1 MFRQMLV
8 AQWKF
13 TRSALLGISLLVAI
27 TPALVMRLSLV
38 QIVNQTPRDLI
49 VMTELLGGGLAIMAA
64 LLGVIVQH
72 QPWNEDLKARFVYV
86 LSLPISWPRFL
97 LRRVGGALLLLL
109 VPALFVWL
117 GGAIAVAMVP
127 LPPTLHTFAF
137 GIAVRFYLA
146 SVFCY
151 AVWSALVHLSG
162 KRAGAVGLAILLLVL
177 VAPFGLIWLGFGHS
191 VGAVGGWL
199 INPPGPLAVF
209 FSRWAL
215 IDV

>member
-1 MFRQMLV
+1 MFAQMLY
-8 AQWKF
+8 AQWRF
-13 TRSALLGISLLVAI
+13 TRASLLGISLLGAI

-49 VMTELLGGGLAIMAA
+49 VMTELLGGGLAVLAIVT
-64 LLGVIVQH
+64 GVIVQH
-72 QPWNEDLKARFVYV
+72 APWDEDNKGRFVYV
-86 LSLPISWPRFL
+86 LSLPISWPQFL
-97 LRRVGGALLLLL
+97 LRRVGGGLLLLL
-109 VPALFVWL
+109 APALFLWF

-146 SVFCY
+146 SVLSF
-151 AVWSALVHLSG
+151 AAWFAFVHLSG
-162 KRAGAVGLAILLLVL
+162 KRAGVIGLAILLVAMLVPIGM
-177 VAPFGLIWLGFGHS
+177 VWLGYRHS
-191 VGAVGGWL
+191 VEAFGDWL
-199 INPPGPLAVF
+199 INAPGPLAVF

>member
-1 MFRQMLV
+1 
-8 AQWKF
+8 
-13 TRSALLGISLLVAI
+13 
-27 TPALVMRLSLV
+27 V
-38 QIVNQTPRDLI
+38 QIVNQTPRDI
-49 VMTELLGGGLAIMAA
+49 IMMTELLGGGLAIAA
-64 LLGVIVQH
+64 VVLGIVVQH
-72 QPWNEDLKARFVYV
+72 KPWDEDLKGRFVYV
-86 LSLPISWPRFL
+86 LSLPISWPQFL
-97 LRRVGGALLLLL
+97 LRRVGGGLLLLL
-109 VPALFVWL
+109 VPSLFVWL

-146 SVFCY
+146 SVFCL

-162 KRAGAVGLAILLLVL
+162 KRAGAVGLAFLLVVLLAPILLS
-177 VAPFGLIWLGFGHS
+177 WLGYTQ
-191 VGAVGGWL
+191 AVSAFFNWL